1 VTHRGP
7 ERARVRL
14 WRLIAAAASVH
25 AALIT
30 GDAHLLELEGSIPLL
45 SPRTFLD
52 SLDAHEWS

>member
-1 VTHRGP
+1 
-7 ERARVRL
+7 VRL
-14 WRLIAAAASVH
+14 WRLIAAAASAH